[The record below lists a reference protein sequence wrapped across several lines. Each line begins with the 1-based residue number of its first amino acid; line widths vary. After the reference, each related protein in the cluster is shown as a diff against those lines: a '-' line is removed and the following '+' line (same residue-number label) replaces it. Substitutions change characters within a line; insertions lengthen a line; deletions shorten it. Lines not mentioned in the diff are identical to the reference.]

1 MTAPPAVSIK
11 NLRIALPKGAE
22 RPFAV
27 DGVSLDLRPGKIVC
41 VVGESGSGKSMCAH
55 ALMGLLPDT
64 VSVASGEIQFEG
76 RDLLKLDDDG
86 WRDLRG
92 RRLAMIFQEPMT
104 ALNPLMRIGDQ
115 MAEMFEAHGLLTPR
129 ERRARALAL
138 AREVGLP
145 DPERIVRA
153 YPHQL
158 SGGQRQRAMIAMALA
173 LEPAVLVADE
183 PTTALDVTTQAQI
196 LKLIRNLQRNRNMAV
211 MFITHDFGVVAD
223 IADQV
228 VVLRHGKVVEEGP
241 AATVFNAPQHD
252 YTKAL
257 LAAVPSMDPP
267 AREPLD
273 DQARAVEV
281 IGLDK
286 TYVTSGGWFR
296 EDRRVDA
303 ARAVNFN
310 ILRGETLGLVGE
322 SGSGKSSVA
331 RLVMRLIEADRGTV
345 RIGETDLTQLS
356 GKALRAERH
365 RIQMIFQDPFASL
378 NPRRKIGHIIAD
390 GPIAAGLDPKVAF
403 DRARDLLKMVGL
415 DAGALERYPHEFSR
429 RPAPAHRHC
438 ARARTRTRDHRRGR
452 GRLRARRLRPGASL
466 AAARRPQD
474 APRSLD
480 AVHHPRST
488 RRRPDLRPHRGD
500 AARRHRRAEADRAAV
515 RRAGACLY
523 ARAAG
528 GGAGTE
534 RARAGGVTIDRI
546 ELPNSGMVPKTCT
559 RPEVKQI
566 RSRRIFLTKI
576 SLPMSARSKSTPAF
590 ARAAPEAPQRM

>member
-64 VSVASGEIQFEG
+64 VSVTSGEIQFEG

-211 MFITHDFGVVAD
+211 MFITHDFGVVSD

-267 AREPLD
+267 ARAPLD

-345 RIGETDLTQLS
+345 RIGETDLTSLS

-378 NPRRKIGHIIAD
+378 NPRRKVGHIIAD
-390 GPIAAGLDPKVAF
+390 GPIAAGTDPKVAF
-403 DRARDLLKMVGL
+403 DRARDLLRMVGL
-415 DAGALERYPHEFSR
+415 DAGALERYPHEFSGGQR
-429 RPAPAHRHC
+429 QRIGI
-438 ARARTRTRDHRRGR
+438 ARALALEPEIIVADEAVSALDVSVQAQVLKLLEDLKA
-452 GRLRARRLRPGASL
+452 RLGLSML
-466 AAARRPQD
+466 FIT
-474 APRSLD
+474 
-480 AVHHPRST
+480 H
-488 RRRPDLRPHRGD
+488 DLRV
-500 AARRHRRAEADRAAV
+500 AAQI
-515 RRAGACLY
+515 C
-523 ARAAG
+523 
-528 GGAGTE
+528 
-534 RARAGGVTIDRI
+534 DRI
-546 ELPNSGMVPKTCT
+546 AVMQRGAIVELKPTA
-559 RPEVKQI
+559 QL
-566 RSRRIFLTKI
+566 F
-576 SLPMSARSKSTPAF
+576 
-590 ARAAPEAPQRM
+590 AAPEHAYTRELLAAVPGRKERTPAA

>member
-22 RPFAV
+22 RDFAV
-27 DGVSLDLRPGKIVC
+27 DGISLDLRPGKIVC

-64 VSVASGEIQFEG
+64 VDVASGEIQFEG
-76 RDLLKLDDDG
+76 RDLLKLNDDG

-115 MAEMFEAHGLLTPR
+115 MAEMFEAHGLLTPA
-129 ERRARALAL
+129 ERRARALSL

-241 AATVFNAPQHD
+241 AATVFNEPQHD

-257 LAAVPSMDPP
+257 LAAVPTMDPP
-267 AREPLD
+267 ARQPLD

-303 ARAVNFN
+303 ARQVNFN
-310 ILRGETLGLVGE
+310 ILKGETLGLVGE

-345 RIGETDLTQLS
+345 RIGETDLTSLS

-378 NPRRKIGHIIAD
+378 NPRRKVGHIIAD
-390 GPIAAGLDPKVAF
+390 GPIAAGTGQKVAF

-415 DAGALERYPHEFSR
+415 DAGALERYPHEFSGGQR
-429 RPAPAHRHC
+429 QRIGIARALALEPEIIVADEAVSALDVSVQAQVLKLLEDLKARLGLSMLFITHDLRVAAQICDRIAVMQRGAIVELKPTAQLFASPEHPYTRELLAAVPGRKERAPA
-438 ARARTRTRDHRRGR
+438 A
-452 GRLRARRLRPGASL
+452 
-466 AAARRPQD
+466 
-474 APRSLD
+474 
-480 AVHHPRST
+480 
-488 RRRPDLRPHRGD
+488 
-500 AARRHRRAEADRAAV
+500 
-515 RRAGACLY
+515 
-523 ARAAG
+523 
-528 GGAGTE
+528 
-534 RARAGGVTIDRI
+534 
-546 ELPNSGMVPKTCT
+546 
-559 RPEVKQI
+559 
-566 RSRRIFLTKI
+566 
-576 SLPMSARSKSTPAF
+576 
-590 ARAAPEAPQRM
+590 

>member
-64 VSVASGEIQFEG
+64 VSVAAGEIQFEG

-241 AATVFNAPQHD
+241 AATIFNAPQHD

-286 TYVTSGGWFR
+286 TYITSGGWFR

-310 ILRGETLGLVGE
+310 ILKGETLGLVGE

-345 RIGETDLTQLS
+345 RIGETDLTSLS

-390 GPIAAGLDPKVAF
+390 GPIAAGLDAKVAF

-415 DAGALERYPHEFSR
+415 DAGALERYPHEFSGGQR
-429 RPAPAHRHC
+429 QRIGI
-438 ARARTRTRDHRRGR
+438 ARALALEPEIIVADEAVSALDVSVQAQVL
-452 GRLRARRLRPGASL
+452 RLLEDLKSRLGLSML
-466 AAARRPQD
+466 FIT
-474 APRSLD
+474 
-480 AVHHPRST
+480 H
-488 RRRPDLRPHRGD
+488 DLRV
-500 AARRHRRAEADRAAV
+500 AAQI
-515 RRAGACLY
+515 C
-523 ARAAG
+523 
-528 GGAGTE
+528 
-534 RARAGGVTIDRI
+534 DRI
-546 ELPNSGMVPKTCT
+546 AVMQRGAIVELKPTA
-559 RPEVKQI
+559 QL
-566 RSRRIFLTKI
+566 F
-576 SLPMSARSKSTPAF
+576 
-590 ARAAPEAPQRM
+590 AAPEHAYTRELLAAVPGRKERAPAA

>member
-1 MTAPPAVSIK
+1 MMTAPPAVSIK

-64 VSVASGEIQFEG
+64 VSVTSGEIQFEG

-129 ERRARALAL
+129 ERRAKALSL

-145 DPERIVRA
+145 DPDRIVRA

-196 LKLIRNLQRNRNMAV
+196 LKLIHNLQRNRNMAV

-241 AATVFNAPQHD
+241 AATVFNDPQHD

-257 LAAVPSMDPP
+257 LAAVPSMHPP
-267 AREPLD
+267 KRAPLD
-273 DQARAVEV
+273 DLAKAVEV

-310 ILRGETLGLVGE
+310 ILKGETLGLVGE
-322 SGSGKSSVA
+322 SGSGKSSVD

-345 RIGETDLTQLS
+345 RIGDTDLTQLS
-356 GKALRAERH
+356 GTALRTERH

-390 GPIAAGLDPKVAF
+390 GPIAAGLDPKAAF

-415 DAGALERYPHEFSR
+415 DAGAIERYPHEFSGGQR
-429 RPAPAHRHC
+429 QRIGI
-438 ARARTRTRDHRRGR
+438 ARALALEPEIIVADEAVSALDVSVQAQVLKLLEDLKA
-452 GRLRARRLRPGASL
+452 RLGLSML
-466 AAARRPQD
+466 FIT
-474 APRSLD
+474 
-480 AVHHPRST
+480 H
-488 RRRPDLRPHRGD
+488 DLRV
-500 AARRHRRAEADRAAV
+500 AAQI
-515 RRAGACLY
+515 C
-523 ARAAG
+523 
-528 GGAGTE
+528 
-534 RARAGGVTIDRI
+534 DRI
-546 ELPNSGMVPKTCT
+546 AVMQRGAIVELKPTA
-559 RPEVKQI
+559 QL
-566 RSRRIFLTKI
+566 F
-576 SLPMSARSKSTPAF
+576 
-590 ARAAPEAPQRM
+590 AAPEHAYTRELLAAVPGQKERAPAA

>member
-1 MTAPPAVSIK
+1 MDHCVSRRRHPDLGARPQFDRRRPQRRPQSTPVAGGTLTMTAPPAVSIK

-64 VSVASGEIQFEG
+64 VSIGSGEIQFEG

-115 MAEMFEAHGLLTPR
+115 MAEMFEAHGLLTPK

-228 VVLRHGKVVEEGP
+228 VVLRHGKVVEEGS
-241 AATVFNAPQHD
+241 ASAVFSEPQHD

-267 AREPLD
+267 VREPLD
-273 DQARAVEV
+273 DHARAVEV

-296 EDRRVDA
+296 QDRRVDA
-303 ARAVNFN
+303 AREVNFN
-310 ILRGETLGLVGE
+310 ILKGETLGLVGE

-345 RIGETDLTQLS
+345 RIGETDLTSLT

-390 GPIAAGLDPKVAF
+390 GPIAAGTDPKVAF

-415 DAGALERYPHEFSR
+415 DAGALERYPHEFSGGQR
-429 RPAPAHRHC
+429 QRIGI
-438 ARARTRTRDHRRGR
+438 ARALALEPEIIVADEAVSALDVSVQAQVLKLLEDLKA
-452 GRLRARRLRPGASL
+452 RLGLSML
-466 AAARRPQD
+466 FIT
-474 APRSLD
+474 
-480 AVHHPRST
+480 H
-488 RRRPDLRPHRGD
+488 DLRV
-500 AARRHRRAEADRAAV
+500 AAQI
-515 RRAGACLY
+515 C
-523 ARAAG
+523 
-528 GGAGTE
+528 
-534 RARAGGVTIDRI
+534 DRI
-546 ELPNSGMVPKTCT
+546 AVMQRGAIVELKPTA
-559 RPEVKQI
+559 QL
-566 RSRRIFLTKI
+566 F
-576 SLPMSARSKSTPAF
+576 
-590 ARAAPEAPQRM
+590 AAPEHAYTRELLAAVPGRKERAPAA

>member
-1 MTAPPAVSIK
+1 MTAPATVSIR
-11 NLRIALPKGAE
+11 NLRIALPKSAE

-27 DGVSLDLRPGKIVC
+27 DGISLDLRAGKIVC

-55 ALMGLLPDT
+55 ALLGLLPDT
-64 VSVASGEIQFEG
+64 VSVTSGEIQFEG

-129 ERRARALAL
+129 ERRAKALSL

-241 AATVFNAPQHD
+241 AAAVFNAPQHD

-267 AREPLD
+267 ARTPLD
-273 DQARAVEV
+273 DQAKAVEV

-303 ARAVNFN
+303 ARQVNFT
-310 ILRGETLGLVGE
+310 ILKGETLGLVGE

-345 RIGETDLTQLS
+345 RIGETDLTKLA

-378 NPRRKIGHIIAD
+378 NPRRKVGHIIAD
-390 GPIAAGLDPKVAF
+390 GPIAAGTDPKVAF

-415 DAGALERYPHEFSR
+415 DAGALERYPHEFSGGQR
-429 RPAPAHRHC
+429 QRIGI
-438 ARARTRTRDHRRGR
+438 ARALALEPEIIVADEAVSALDVSVQAQVL
-452 GRLRARRLRPGASL
+452 RLLEDLKARLGLSML
-466 AAARRPQD
+466 FIT
-474 APRSLD
+474 
-480 AVHHPRST
+480 H
-488 RRRPDLRPHRGD
+488 DLRV
-500 AARRHRRAEADRAAV
+500 AAQI
-515 RRAGACLY
+515 C
-523 ARAAG
+523 
-528 GGAGTE
+528 
-534 RARAGGVTIDRI
+534 DRI
-546 ELPNSGMVPKTCT
+546 AVMQRGVIVELKPTA
-559 RPEVKQI
+559 QL
-566 RSRRIFLTKI
+566 F
-576 SLPMSARSKSTPAF
+576 
-590 ARAAPEAPQRM
+590 AAPEHAYTRELLAAVPGRKERAPAA

>member
-1 MTAPPAVSIK
+1 MTAPATVSIK
-11 NLRIALPKGAE
+11 NLRIVLPKSAE

-27 DGVSLDLRPGKIVC
+27 DGISLDLRAGKIVC

-64 VSVASGEIQFEG
+64 VTVTSGEIQFEG

-115 MAEMFEAHGLLTPR
+115 MAEMFEAHGLLTPK
-129 ERRARALAL
+129 ERRAKALSL

-196 LKLIRNLQRNRNMAV
+196 LKLIRNLQRDRNMAV

-228 VVLRHGKVVEEGP
+228 IVLRHGKVVEEGP

-267 AREPLD
+267 ARNPLD

-303 ARAVNFN
+303 AREVNFN
-310 ILRGETLGLVGE
+310 ILKGETLGLVGE

-345 RIGETDLTQLS
+345 RIGDTDLTSLS
-356 GKALRAERH
+356 GRALRAERH

-378 NPRRKIGHIIAD
+378 NPRRKVGHIIAD
-390 GPIAAGLDPKVAF
+390 GPIAAGTDPKVAF

-415 DAGALERYPHEFSR
+415 DAGALERYPHEFSGGQR
-429 RPAPAHRHC
+429 QRIGI
-438 ARARTRTRDHRRGR
+438 ARALALEPEIIVADEAVSALDVSVQAQVL
-452 GRLRARRLRPGASL
+452 RLLEDLKARLGLSML
-466 AAARRPQD
+466 FIT
-474 APRSLD
+474 
-480 AVHHPRST
+480 H
-488 RRRPDLRPHRGD
+488 DLRV
-500 AARRHRRAEADRAAV
+500 AAQI
-515 RRAGACLY
+515 C
-523 ARAAG
+523 
-528 GGAGTE
+528 
-534 RARAGGVTIDRI
+534 DRI
-546 ELPNSGMVPKTCT
+546 AVMQRGAIVELKPTA
-559 RPEVKQI
+559 QL
-566 RSRRIFLTKI
+566 F
-576 SLPMSARSKSTPAF
+576 
-590 ARAAPEAPQRM
+590 AAPEHAYTRELLAAVPGRKDRAPAA

>member
-1 MTAPPAVSIK
+1 MMTAPPAVSIK
-11 NLRIALPKGAE
+11 NLRIALPRGAE

-64 VSVASGEIQFEG
+64 VDISSGEIQFEG

-129 ERRARALAL
+129 ERRAKALSL

-241 AATVFNAPQHD
+241 ASTVFNNPQHD

-257 LAAVPSMDPP
+257 LAAVPTMNPP

-273 DQARAVEV
+273 DQAKAVEV

-303 ARAVNFN
+303 AREVNFT
-310 ILRGETLGLVGE
+310 ILKGETLGLVGE

-345 RIGETDLTQLS
+345 RIGETDLTKLS

-390 GPIAAGLDPKVAF
+390 GPIAAGTDPKVAF

-415 DAGALERYPHEFSR
+415 DAGALDRYPHEFSGGQR
-429 RPAPAHRHC
+429 QRVGI
-438 ARARTRTRDHRRGR
+438 ARALALEPEIIVADEAVSALDVSVQAQVL
-452 GRLRARRLRPGASL
+452 RLLEDLKARLGLSML
-466 AAARRPQD
+466 FIT
-474 APRSLD
+474 
-480 AVHHPRST
+480 H
-488 RRRPDLRPHRGD
+488 DLRV
-500 AARRHRRAEADRAAV
+500 AAQI
-515 RRAGACLY
+515 C
-523 ARAAG
+523 
-528 GGAGTE
+528 
-534 RARAGGVTIDRI
+534 DRI
-546 ELPNSGMVPKTCT
+546 AVMQRGVIVELKPTA
-559 RPEVKQI
+559 QL
-566 RSRRIFLTKI
+566 F
-576 SLPMSARSKSTPAF
+576 
-590 ARAAPEAPQRM
+590 AAPEHPYTRELLAAVPGQKVRAPAA

>member
-27 DGVSLDLRPGKIVC
+27 DGVSLDFRPGKIVC
-41 VVGESGSGKSMCAH
+41 IVGESGSGKSMCAH

-64 VSVASGEIQFEG
+64 VSVAAGEIQFEG

-241 AATVFNAPQHD
+241 AATIFNAPQHD

-286 TYVTSGGWFR
+286 TYITSGGWFR

-310 ILRGETLGLVGE
+310 ILKGETLGLVGE

-345 RIGETDLTQLS
+345 RIGETDLTSLS

-390 GPIAAGLDPKVAF
+390 GPIAAGLDAKVAF

-415 DAGALERYPHEFSR
+415 DAGALERYPHEFSGGQR
-429 RPAPAHRHC
+429 QRIGI
-438 ARARTRTRDHRRGR
+438 ARALALEPEIIVADEAVSALDVSVQAQVLRLLEDLKTRLGLSMLFITH
-452 GRLRARRLRPGASL
+452 
-466 AAARRPQD
+466 
-474 APRSLD
+474 
-480 AVHHPRST
+480 
-488 RRRPDLRPHRGD
+488 DLRV
-500 AARRHRRAEADRAAV
+500 AAQI
-515 RRAGACLY
+515 C
-523 ARAAG
+523 
-528 GGAGTE
+528 
-534 RARAGGVTIDRI
+534 DRI
-546 ELPNSGMVPKTCT
+546 AVMQRGAIVELKPTA
-559 RPEVKQI
+559 QL
-566 RSRRIFLTKI
+566 F
-576 SLPMSARSKSTPAF
+576 
-590 ARAAPEAPQRM
+590 AAPEHAYTRELLAAVPGRKERAPAA